1 MTIKNLEHNL
11 LKLPPIKRIH
21 LIESLIAS
29 LNKPD
34 PAIERAWGKES
45 DRRLKEYKNGTV
57 KATDWE
63 IVKKRFVK

>member
-1 MTIKNLEHNL
+1 MTIRNIEQNLI
-11 LKLPPIKRIH
+11 KLSPIKRIH

-34 PAIERAWGKES
+34 PDIERAWGKES

-57 KATDWE
+57 KATNWE
-63 IVKKRFVK
+63 VVKSTP

>member
-1 MTIKNLEHNL
+1 MTIKNIEQNL
-11 LKLPPIKRIH
+11 LKLPPVKRIH

-34 PAIERAWGKES
+34 SAIERAWGKES

-57 KATDWE
+57 KATE
-63 IVKKRFVK
+63 LGNYQKAFC